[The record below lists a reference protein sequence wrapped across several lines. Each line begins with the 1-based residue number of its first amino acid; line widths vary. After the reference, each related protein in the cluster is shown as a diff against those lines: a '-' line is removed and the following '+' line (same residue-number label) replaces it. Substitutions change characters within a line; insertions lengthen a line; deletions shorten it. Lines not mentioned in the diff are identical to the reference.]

1 MNKDESIIIDGK
13 EFKKSVYKYYT
24 LEQYEAI
31 KDTLK
36 HTYVEDIKR
45 DVEGKFRVSNC
56 DNHWDAPAEV
66 IGKAVFDW
74 YTPLP
79 RNVREA
85 IDALEKEPCEE
96 NAAMFLAALK
106 VALRSPD
113 NNLSE
118 GEYPALMIRGHENCW
133 DTDSAWAKIE
143 LWEKDGKI
151 GFAPWAKHGPG
162 EYHDAHSLLKFSDEE
177 TRCNCFKVIQ
187 LALRNSMNS
196 VNSWEVMCGN
206 SEFKFSHSRY
216 APSEKSYKSFCKT
229 FMKLD
234 PVEMLNT
241 YEFSYTKTQ
250 EGYNPWS
257 HSHNCREETKH
268 KKVQAKSKKEA
279 YELFKGWIKEK
290 NESYGRMWFPGTEGI
305 PHLKARPMSEGYL
318 TFKPK
323 KGEIYC

>member
-1 MNKDESIIIDGK
+1 MNRDESIIIDGK

-56 DNHWDAPAEV
+56 DCSWDAPAEV

-85 IDALEKEPCEE
+85 IDNLENEPCEE

-106 VALRSPD
+106 IALRSSD

-118 GEYPALMIRGHENCW
+118 GEYPALMIRGHENSW
-133 DTDSAWAKIE
+133 GTDSAWAKIE
-143 LWEKDGKI
+143 LWKKDGKV
-151 GFAPWAKHGPG
+151 GFAPTAKHGPG
-162 EYHDAHSLLKFSDEE
+162 EYHDPASLLRFADED
-177 TRCNCFKVIQ
+177 TRCNCFEVIRI
-187 LALRNSMNS
+187 ALRNSMNS
-196 VNSWEVMCGN
+196 VNSWGVMCGN
-206 SEFKFSHSRY
+206 SEYLFSHSRY

-234 PVEMLNT
+234 PMEMLNT
-241 YEFSYTKTQ
+241 YEFSYKQTQ
-250 EGYNPWS
+250 KGYNPWRS
-257 HSHNCREETKH
+257 THTCKEEIKE
-268 KKVQAKSKKEA
+268 KKVQAKSKTEA
-279 YELFKGWIKEK
+279 YEIFKNWISEK
-290 NESYGRMWFPGTEGI
+290 NESYGRMWFPGYEGT
-305 PHLKARPMSEGYL
+305 PHLKALPMSEGRI
-318 TFKPK
+318 TFRPK

>member
-1 MNKDESIIIDGK
+1 MNEDKCIIIDGK

-56 DNHWDAPAEV
+56 DCYWDAPAEV
-66 IGKAVFDW
+66 IGKAVLDW

-106 VALRSPD
+106 IALRSPD

-118 GEYPALMIRGHENCW
+118 GEYPALMIRGHENSW
-133 DTDSAWAKIE
+133 GTDSAWAKIE
-143 LWEKDGKI
+143 LWKKDDKV
-151 GFAPWAKHGPG
+151 GFAPTAKHGPG
-162 EYHDAHSLLKFSDEE
+162 SYHDTHDLLMYADEE
-177 TRCNCFKVIQ
+177 TRCNCFEVIKI
-187 LALRNSMNS
+187 ALRNSMNR

-206 SEFKFSHSRY
+206 PEFLFSHDRY

-229 FMKLD
+229 FMKID
-234 PVEMLNT
+234 PMEMLNT
-241 YEFSYTKTQ
+241 YEFYYNKTQ
-250 EGYNPWS
+250 KGYNPWR
-257 HSHNCREETKH
+257 NCHTCKEETKH
-268 KKVQAKSKKEA
+268 KKIQAKSKKEA
-279 YELFKGWIKEK
+279 YEIFKGWVSEE
-290 NESYGRMWFPGTEGI
+290 NRHYSNMWFPGTEGT
-305 PHLKARPMSEGYL
+305 PHLKALPMSEGRL

-323 KGEIYC
+323 KGEVYC

>member
-1 MNKDESIIIDGK
+1 LKEEGCIIIDGK

-56 DNHWDAPAEV
+56 DCYWDAPAEV

-74 YTPLP
+74 YAPLP

-106 VALRSPD
+106 IALRSPD

-118 GEYPALMIRGHENCW
+118 YEYPALMIRGHENSW
-133 DTDSAWAKIE
+133 GTDSAWAKIE
-143 LWEKDGKI
+143 LWKKDDKI
-151 GFAPWAKHGPG
+151 GFAPVAKHGPG
-162 EYHDAHSLLKFSDEE
+162 SYHDTHDLLMYTDEE
-177 TRCNCFKVIQ
+177 TRSNCFEIIK
-187 LALRNSMNS
+187 LALRNSMDR

-206 SEFKFSHSRY
+206 SEHTFSHGSY

-229 FMKLD
+229 FMKID
-234 PVEMLNT
+234 PIEMLNT
-241 YEFSYTKTQ
+241 YEFYYNKTQ
-250 EGYNPWS
+250 KGYNPWR
-257 HSHNCREETKH
+257 NCHTCKEETKH
-268 KKVQAKSKKEA
+268 KKIQAKSKKEA
-279 YELFKGWIKEK
+279 YEIFKEWVKEE
-290 NESYGRMWFPGTEGI
+290 NEHYSNMWFPGTEGN
-305 PHLKARPMSEGYL
+305 PHLKALPMSDGRL

-323 KGEIYC
+323 KGEVYC